1 MIQPKHEVQDEM
13 EMEQDSD
20 EPEHHMEHHDERNEF
35 TSFNSDSSRDRAESF
50 NPYALEE
57 K

>member
-1 MIQPKHEVQDEM
+1 
-13 EMEQDSD
+13 MEQKSDSD
-20 EPEHHMEHHDERNEF
+20 KSSDEHDDERNPF